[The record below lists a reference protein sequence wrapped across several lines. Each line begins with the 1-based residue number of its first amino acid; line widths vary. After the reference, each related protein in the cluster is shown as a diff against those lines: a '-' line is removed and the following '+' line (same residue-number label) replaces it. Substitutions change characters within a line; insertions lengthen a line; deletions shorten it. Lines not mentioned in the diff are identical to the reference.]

1 MNAWMYGGILV
12 LGTFLSSVSQVML
25 KKSAMKT
32 YASPLQEYLNPWV
45 IGAYALFVLSTLM
58 SVAAYRGLPLS
69 MGPVLSAERGKRISD
84 LKKIMILGA
93 GIYQL
98 PLIRRAR
105 ARGLET
111 LAVSPAGNYPGLAE
125 ADRVIDLDTRDRE
138 GILAAA
144 RRERICAIA
153 TTGTDVAMPALGAVC
168 DALGLPGVSME
179 AALKATDKIRMK
191 GAFRRGGVA
200 TTDFRA
206 AASLEE
212 ALAAA
217 EEIGYPVMVKI
228 PDQSGSR
235 GIARAADPE
244 TLREAWA
251 YSRGAT
257 KAERILVEGF
267 AEGTEFGVDAAVQ
280 GGRLRAVIPHEK
292 RVYFSGRT
300 GVPAGHLCP
309 AAFPPAFL
317 RKIREETERI
327 VRALGLDNCAVNID
341 AMRTPGDGICVIEAA
356 ARCGGTG
363 IPEVLSGYLGVNW
376 YDVILDLALGRE
388 VNLPREEGAAPRA
401 ALSRMI
407 ISDREGTLTSLS
419 YTAEGHPVS
428 NGEYRGEGIQV
439 TLNVAPG
446 DPVRGF
452 ENGTERLG
460 QAVFYGKS
468 RQEILAAEADF
479 LRSLRVETKA

>member
-1 MNAWMYGGILV
+1 M
-12 LGTFLSSVSQVML
+12 
-25 KKSAMKT
+25 
-32 YASPLQEYLNPWV
+32 
-45 IGAYALFVLSTLM
+45 
-58 SVAAYRGLPLS
+58 
-69 MGPVLSAERGKRISD
+69 
-84 LKKIMILGA
+84 KKIMILGA

-125 ADRVIDLDTRDRE
+125 ADRVIELNTRDRE

-144 RRERICAIA
+144 QREKISAIA

-168 DALGLPGVSME
+168 DALGLPGVTLE
-179 AALKATDKIRMK
+179 AALDATDKIRMK

-257 KAERILVEGF
+257 MAERILVEGF

-292 RVYFSGRT
+292 RVHFSGRT

-309 AAFPPAFL
+309 AEFPAAFQ

-327 VRALGLDNCAVNID
+327 IRALGLDNCAVNID

-376 YDVILDLALGRE
+376 YDVILDLALGQE
-388 VNLPREEGAAPRA
+388 INLSPEGPGPGGRA

>member
-1 MNAWMYGGILV
+1 M
-12 LGTFLSSVSQVML
+12 
-25 KKSAMKT
+25 
-32 YASPLQEYLNPWV
+32 
-45 IGAYALFVLSTLM
+45 
-58 SVAAYRGLPLS
+58 
-69 MGPVLSAERGKRISD
+69 D

-111 LAVSPAGNYPGLAE
+111 LAVSPEGNYPGLAE
-125 ADRVIDLDTRDRE
+125 TDRVIALNTRDRE

-144 RRERICAIA
+144 RREGISAIA

-168 DALGLPGVSME
+168 DALGLPGVSLE
-179 AALKATDKIRMK
+179 AALDATDKIRMK

-235 GIARAADPE
+235 GITRAVDAE

-267 AEGTEFGVDAAVQ
+267 AEGVEFGVDAAVQ

-292 RVYFSGRT
+292 RVHFSGRT

-309 AAFPPAFL
+309 AEFPVAFQ

-376 YDVILDLALGRE
+376 YDMILDLALGRE
-388 VNLPREEGAAPRA
+388 VNLPPEVSGPGGRA

-407 ISDREGTLTSLS
+407 ISDREGRLKSLT
-419 YTAEGHPVS
+419 YMAEGHVVR
-428 NGEYRGEGIQV
+428 NRDYLGEGVQV

-479 LRSLRVETKA
+479 LRSLRIETEA